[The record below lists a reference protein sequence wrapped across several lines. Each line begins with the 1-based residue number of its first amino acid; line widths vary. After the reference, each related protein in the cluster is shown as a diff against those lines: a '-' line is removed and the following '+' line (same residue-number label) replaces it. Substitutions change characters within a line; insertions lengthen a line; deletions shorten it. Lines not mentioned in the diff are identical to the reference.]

1 MNVLQGENQGSL
13 ALVMCDMTVAWRKD
27 MCVCVCVCVCVF
39 WVDMKGG
46 QHNEKSILKT
56 GAL

>member
-27 MCVCVCVCVCVF
+27 VCVCVCVL
-39 WVDMKGG
+39 GG
-46 QHNEKSILKT
+46 YEGRT
-56 GAL
+56 T